1 MKRLFVRSQLR
12 EIVVVVVG
20 RRRDMVDSIKKTWDG
35 WVRGLDERLRDKDF
49 YFATQLDAIEE
60 KTGVKRVNIALGQ

>member
-1 MKRLFVRSQLR
+1 
-12 EIVVVVVG
+12 
-20 RRRDMVDSIKKTWDG
+20 MVDSIKKTWDG

-49 YFATQLDAIEE
+49 YFVTQLDAIEE